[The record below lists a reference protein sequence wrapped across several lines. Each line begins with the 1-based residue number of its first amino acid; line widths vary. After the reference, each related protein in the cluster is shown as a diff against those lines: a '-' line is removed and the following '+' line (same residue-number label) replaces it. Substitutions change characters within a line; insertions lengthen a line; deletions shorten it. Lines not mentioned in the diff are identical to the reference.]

1 MLYKFVQ
8 SNPSVTSNSN
18 LTELSSVGIKA
29 TYNENSIY
37 YIEIIFFSKVF
48 ILLLRVKKEVEI
60 FPYGK
65 VSKLILI

>member
-1 MLYKFVQ
+1 MLYKFVS